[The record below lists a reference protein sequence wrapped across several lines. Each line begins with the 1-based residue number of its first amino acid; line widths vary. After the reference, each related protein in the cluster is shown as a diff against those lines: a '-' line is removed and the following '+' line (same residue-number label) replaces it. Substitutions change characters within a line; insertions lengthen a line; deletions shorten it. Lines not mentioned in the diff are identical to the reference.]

1 MVQLRV
7 KELVK
12 EFAGGVRAV
21 DTINFTIP
29 PGSLFTLLGPSGCG
43 KTTTLRL
50 IAGLETPTSG
60 QVFFDNEDYTSYPP
74 FRREI
79 GMVFQSYALFPHMS
93 VYENIAYGLRIRN
106 ASNAEI
112 ENRVNSVLEL
122 VGLPGVSDRKPSQ
135 LSGGQQQR
143 IALARAIVY
152 DPKVLL
158 LDEPL
163 SNLDAKLRIYMREE
177 IKNIQETAGITT
189 AYVTHDQE
197 EALSI
202 SDYIAVMDSG
212 TIAQFDRPYN
222 VYERPASV
230 FVAAFIG
237 QANFLEVEVR
247 TLSST
252 RAHVATM
259 DGSVVEVGRIAGEE
273 SKFRIGEKALLFFRP
288 ERVSLSTEPMGEMTV
303 PCEVTGI
310 LFLGETTKYS
320 LRLPGGE
327 DVMVSVSKR
336 LEDVGKGQ
344 EVHLLITP
352 SDSTLFPF
360 DQKAGIE
367 GGAK

>member
-152 DPKVLL
+152 DPKVGTQKYRFSFR
-158 LDEPL
+158 ET
-163 SNLDAKLRIYMREE
+163 SRFTYYISCITAKGLPGTVSIDIHTDFSEFLCYRICQGTFISRLAIYLNKLEE
-177 IKNIQETAGITT
+177 LT
-189 AYVTHDQE
+189 YD
-197 EALSI
+197 L
-202 SDYIAVMDSG
+202 
-212 TIAQFDRPYN
+212 
-222 VYERPASV
+222 
-230 FVAAFIG
+230 
-237 QANFLEVEVR
+237 FLEQQAIYLTLPHLDCTPHYALHPDLNMDPIFWPNSLLATNIPTR
-247 TLSST
+247 TTTFTIEPRTQAGPRRSSI
-252 RAHVATM
+252 R
-259 DGSVVEVGRIAGEE
+259 
-273 SKFRIGEKALLFFRP
+273 
-288 ERVSLSTEPMGEMTV
+288 
-303 PCEVTGI
+303 
-310 LFLGETTKYS
+310 YS
-320 LRLPGGE
+320 
-327 DVMVSVSKR
+327 
-336 LEDVGKGQ
+336 
-344 EVHLLITP
+344 
-352 SDSTLFPF
+352 
-360 DQKAGIE
+360 
-367 GGAK
+367 